1 MFLHILMLLAGFAAL
16 VKGADL
22 FVDGSADL
30 ARLFRIPGLVIGLT
44 IVAMGTS
51 APELAVSVSA
61 AVEGSNEIAL
71 SNVVGS
77 NIFNLLVV
85 LGSCA
90 LFHPVPVKRIAVW
103 RDCLVSLAAT
113 ACLLLGLLLQRQ
125 VPLNALMGNLSLQA
139 GTVTRIMGL
148 LLILVFAL
156 YMYFLVAKALREPG
170 EDAANYVRPIWQ
182 SLLLIVVGAA
192 LIVGGGKAVVAG
204 AREIALFWGMSET
217 LVGLT
222 IVAVG
227 TSLPELVTSVVAAR
241 KGETGMAIG
250 NVLGSNI
257 FNMMFIL
264 GISASIHPVEVIAA
278 SLMDLGILIIATMI
292 TMYFAL
298 SGRRINRMEGSGM
311 LLLYAAYLA
320 YIIIR

>member
-1 MFLHILMLLAGFAAL
+1 MILHILILLSGFAAL
-16 VKGADL
+16 IKGADF

-30 ARLFRIPGLVIGLT
+30 ARIFRIPGLVIGLT

-85 LGSCA
+85 LGFCA
-90 LFHPVPVKRIAVW
+90 LFHPVPVERVTIW
-103 RDCLVSLAAT
+103 RDCLVSLAVT
-113 ACLLLGLLLQRQ
+113 ACLLVGLLLQGQ
-125 VPLNALMGNLSLQA
+125 VSLNVFRGNLSVQA
-139 GTVTRIMGL
+139 GAVTRIMGL
-148 LLILVFAL
+148 LLILFFVL
-156 YMYFLVAKALREPG
+156 YMYSLVAKAMHEPG
-170 EDAANYVRPIWQ
+170 EDVAEDVRPIWQ
-182 SLLLIVVGAA
+182 CFLLIAAGAILIVV
-192 LIVGGGKAVVAG
+192 GGKAVVAG
-204 AREIALFWGMSET
+204 AREIALFLGMSET

-227 TSLPELVTSVVAAR
+227 TSLPELVTSIVAAR
-241 KGETGMAIG
+241 KGETGMAVG
-250 NVLGSNI
+250 NVVGSNI

-264 GISASIHPVEVIAA
+264 GISASLHPVEVIAA
-278 SLMDLGILIIATMI
+278 SLMDLGILIVATMI

-298 SGRRINRMEGSGM
+298 SERKISRMEGSGM
-311 LLLYAAYLA
+311 LMLYAAYLA
-320 YIIIR
+320 YIIVR